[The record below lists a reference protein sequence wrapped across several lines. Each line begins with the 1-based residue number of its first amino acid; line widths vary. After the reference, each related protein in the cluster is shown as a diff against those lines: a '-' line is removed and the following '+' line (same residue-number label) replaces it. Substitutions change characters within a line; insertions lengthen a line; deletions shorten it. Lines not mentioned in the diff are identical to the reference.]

1 MFQCCRVGRP
11 KRSLSD
17 PDRPDGYVKTL
28 FSYMPAVNNY
38 DIGDGLNVAGH
49 RWIRRR
55 DGGENLFDAGEPSD
69 RKQWN
74 VKIDHIF
81 NQSHKISGAWS
92 FEKDYASDA
101 FMAWPGTWEGKDYN
115 QPQVLTVNFVSTI
128 VTPAGQR
135 SAVRNEPDG
144 DQ

>member
-1 MFQCCRVGRP
+1 MN
-11 KRSLSD
+11 
-17 PDRPDGYVKTL
+17 TL
-28 FSYMPAVNNY
+28 FKYMPPVNNF

-55 DGGENLFDAGEPSD
+55 DGGENLFDAGEPSS

-81 NQSHKISGAWS
+81 NQNHKISGAWS

-115 QPQVLTVNFVSTI
+115 QPQVLTVNFVSTLSPRL
-128 VTPAGQR
+128 VTVPEKWQRIGIPSSTRVWAGELPRRPAH
-135 SAVRNEPDG
+135 RNPRF
-144 DQ
+144 